1 LLVQGALTL
10 NQISCGVGV
19 PRNNSY
25 REKTLENFSDY
36 HVHPDY
42 SLDATGTIDQ
52 YCQRALEL
60 GLKEI
65 CFTTHYDTD
74 PERKDEDPFMCID
87 GKIVP
92 LSKENV
98 KSYIEDVKRAN
109 KIYTPMGLS
118 VKAGLEVDYA
128 PHIEG
133 NLRKD
138 LASLDLD
145 YILGAVHCLDHIA
158 ISASKEAESYF
169 KRKSL
174 KELCQEYYEVL
185 GKAVESGLF
194 DVIAHLD
201 IYRKHGL
208 AFYGEEILTAHRGLV
223 EPVLELMVEKDVGLE
238 INTGLLRKG
247 HKEFSPSLEILNLA
261 LKMNVKII
269 AFGSDAHKVS
279 HLGKEIKEAYLLV
292 EKMKTIP
299 KKAIFTGL
307 GALQGE
313 SLQDEPRLRGNN

>member
-1 LLVQGALTL
+1 MK
-10 NQISCGVGV
+10 
-19 PRNNSY
+19 Y
-25 REKTLENFSDY
+25 FSDC

-74 PERKDEDPFMCID
+74 PVRKDEDRFMRID

-92 LSKENV
+92 LSEGNV
-98 KSYIEDVKRAN
+98 KRYIEDVKRAN
-109 KIYTPMGLS
+109 KIYSPKGLS

-128 PHIEG
+128 PHIEKELRN
-133 NLRKD
+133 NLS
-138 LASLDLD
+138 AFDLD

-169 KRKSL
+169 RKKSV
-174 KELCQEYYEVL
+174 KQLCREYYKVL
-185 GKAVESGLF
+185 RKAVLSGLF
-194 DVIAHLD
+194 DAIAHLD
-201 IYRKHGL
+201 IYRKYGL

-223 EPVLELMVEKDVGLE
+223 EPVLELMAENDVGME
-238 INTGLLRKG
+238 VNTGLLRKG

-261 LKMNVKII
+261 LKMNVKIT
-269 AFGSDAHKVS
+269 AYGSDAHKVE
-279 HLGKEIKEAYLLV
+279 HLGKDIKEAYLLV
-292 EKMKTIP
+292 ERLKRDVEMKIKTS
-299 KKAIFTGL
+299 A
-307 GALQGE
+307 E
-313 SLQDEPRLRGNN
+313 

>member
-1 LLVQGALTL
+1 MSILEKALKFL
-10 NQISCGVGV
+10 
-19 PRNNSY
+19 
-25 REKTLENFSDY
+25 SDY

-74 PERKDEDPFMCID
+74 PVRKDIDPFMRID

-98 KSYIEDVKRAN
+98 KRYIENVKRAN
-109 KIYTPMGLS
+109 EVYSHEGLS
-118 VKAGLEVDYA
+118 VRVGLEVDYA
-128 PHIEG
+128 PHFE
-133 NLRKD
+133 NQLRKN
-138 LASLDLD
+138 LAAFDLD

-158 ISASKEAESYF
+158 ISASDEADDYF
-169 KRKSL
+169 RKKSM

-185 GKAVESGLF
+185 GEAVQSDLF
-194 DVIAHLD
+194 DAIAHPD
-201 IYRKHGL
+201 IYRKYGL

-223 EPVLELMVEKDVGLE
+223 EPVLELMVKNDVGME

-247 HKEFSPSLEILNLA
+247 HNQFSPSLEILNLA
-261 LKMNVKII
+261 LRMDVKRI
-269 AFGSDAHKVS
+269 AYGSDAHKVA
-279 HLGKEIKEAYLLV
+279 HLGKDIKEAHLLV
-292 EKMKTIP
+292 EGLKREVKTKIETS
-299 KKAIFTGL
+299 A
-307 GALQGE
+307 E
-313 SLQDEPRLRGNN
+313 

>member
-1 LLVQGALTL
+1 MTDKTCHL
-10 NQISCGVGV
+10 
-19 PRNNSY
+19 
-25 REKTLENFSDY
+25 EKALENFSDY

-52 YCQRALEL
+52 YCQKALKL

-74 PERKDEDPFMCID
+74 PVRKDEDPFMRID

-92 LSKENV
+92 LSEENV
-98 KSYIEDVKRAN
+98 KRYIEDVRRARR
-109 KIYTPMGLS
+109 IYGPMGLS
-118 VKAGLEVDYA
+118 VKTGLEVDYA
-128 PHIEG
+128 SHIEER
-133 NLRKD
+133 LKKD
-138 LASLDLD
+138 LASLNLD

-174 KELCQEYYEVL
+174 KELCLGYYQVL

-194 DVIAHLD
+194 DAIAHLD
-201 IYRKHGL
+201 IYRKYGQ
-208 AFYGEEILTAHRGLV
+208 AFYGDEVWTAHRGLV
-223 EPVLELMVEKDVGLE
+223 GPVLKLMAENDVGLE

-247 HKEFSPSLEILNLA
+247 HKEFSPGLEILNLA
-261 LKMNVKII
+261 LKMNVKIT

-279 HLGKEIKEAYLLV
+279 HLGKDIKESWLIV
-292 EKMKTIP
+292 EQMRKTVETEV
-299 KKAIFTGL
+299 ATR
-307 GALQGE
+307 Q
-313 SLQDEPRLRGNN
+313 

>member
-1 LLVQGALTL
+1 MKNIFQ
-10 NQISCGVGV
+10 
-19 PRNNSY
+19 
-25 REKTLENFSDY
+25 KMDFKNFCDY

-42 SLDATGTIDQ
+42 SLDASGTLDQ
-52 YCQRALEL
+52 YCRRALEL

-74 PERKDEDPFMCID
+74 PVRKDEDPFMRID

-92 LSKENV
+92 LSEENV
-98 KSYIEDVKRAN
+98 KKYIEDVRKAN
-109 KIYTPMGLS
+109 QIYSPKGLS

-128 PHIEG
+128 PHIEES
-133 NLRKD
+133 LKKD
-138 LASLDLD
+138 LAFLDLD

-174 KELCQEYYEVL
+174 KGLCQEYYKIL
-185 GKAVESGLF
+185 GKAVKSGLF
-194 DVIAHLD
+194 DAMAHLD
-201 IYRKHGL
+201 IYRKYGL

-223 EPVLELMVEKDVGLE
+223 ERVLKLMVENDVGME

-261 LKMNVKII
+261 LKINVKII
-269 AFGSDAHKVS
+269 AFGSDAHKVA
-279 HLGKEIKEAYLLV
+279 HLGKDIKEAYFLV
-292 EKMKTIP
+292 EKMRQEAEMKIETSV
-299 KKAIFTGL
+299 
-307 GALQGE
+307 E
-313 SLQDEPRLRGNN
+313 

>member
-1 LLVQGALTL
+1 MLVQGALTL

-42 SLDATGTIDQ
+42 SMDATGTIDQ

-74 PERKDEDPFMCID
+74 PVRKDEDPFMRID
-87 GKIVP
+87 GRIVP

-98 KSYIEDVKRAN
+98 KSYIEDVRRAN
-109 KIYTPMGLS
+109 KIYSPLGLS
-118 VKAGLEVDYA
+118 VKTGLEVDYA
-128 PHIEG
+128 PHIEEG
-133 NLRKD
+133 LKKD

-169 KRKSL
+169 KRKSI
-174 KELCQEYYEVL
+174 KELCQEYYKVL

-194 DVIAHLD
+194 NAIAHLD
-201 IYRKHGL
+201 IYRKYGL
-208 AFYGEEILTAHRGLV
+208 AFYGEEILTAHRGLI
-223 EPVLELMVEKDVGLE
+223 EPVLELMVENDVGME
-238 INTGLLRKG
+238 INTALLRKG
-247 HKEFSPSLEILNLA
+247 HKEFSPGLEILNLA
-261 LKMNVKII
+261 LKLNVKII
-269 AFGSDAHKVS
+269 AFGSDAHKVA
-279 HLGKEIKEAYLLV
+279 HLGKDIKEAYLLV
-292 EKMKTIP
+292 EKLKREAKI
-299 KKAIFTGL
+299 KIETG
-307 GALQGE
+307 AK
-313 SLQDEPRLRGNN
+313 

>member
-1 LLVQGALTL
+1 MKAFLDLLVQGVLTL

-25 REKTLENFSDY
+25 REKTLESFSDY

-42 SLDATGTIDQ
+42 SLDASGTIDQ
-52 YCQRALEL
+52 YCQKALEL
-60 GLKEI
+60 DLKEI

-74 PERKDEDPFMCID
+74 PVRKDEDPFMRID

-92 LSKENV
+92 LSEENV
-98 KSYIEDVKRAN
+98 ERYIENVRRAN
-109 KIYTPMGLS
+109 KIYSPMGLS

-128 PHIEG
+128 PHIEER
-133 NLRKD
+133 LRKD

-174 KELCQEYYEVL
+174 KELCQEYYKVL
-185 GKAVESGLF
+185 GKAVKSGLF
-194 DVIAHLD
+194 DAIAHLD
-201 IYRKHGL
+201 IYRKYGQD
-208 AFYGEEILTAHRGLV
+208 FYGEEILIAHRGLV
-223 EPVLELMVEKDVGLE
+223 EPVLELMVENDVGME

-247 HKEFSPSLEILNLA
+247 HKEFSPGLEILNLA

-279 HLGKEIKEAYLLV
+279 HLGKDIKEAYRLV
-292 EKMKTIP
+292 EKLKREAKI
-299 KKAIFTGL
+299 KIETG
-307 GALQGE
+307 AK
-313 SLQDEPRLRGNN
+313 

>member
-1 LLVQGALTL
+1 LEKALK
-10 NQISCGVGV
+10 
-19 PRNNSY
+19 Y
-25 REKTLENFSDY
+25 FSDY

-42 SLDATGTIDQ
+42 SLDASGTIDQ

-74 PERKDEDPFMCID
+74 PVRKDEDPFMRIN

-92 LSKENV
+92 LDKENV
-98 KSYIEDVKRAN
+98 KRYIEDVRRAN
-109 KIYTPMGLS
+109 EVYSPIGLS

-128 PHIEG
+128 PDMEKR
-133 NLRKD
+133 LRKD
-138 LASLDLD
+138 LAAFDLD

-158 ISASKEAESYF
+158 ISSSKEAESYF
-169 KRKSL
+169 RTKSL
-174 KELCQEYYEVL
+174 KELCREYYKVL
-185 GKAVESGLF
+185 GKAGESGLF
-194 DVIAHLD
+194 DAIAHLD
-201 IYRKHGL
+201 VYRKYGL

-223 EPVLELMVEKDVGLE
+223 EPVLELMVETDVGLE

-269 AFGSDAHKVS
+269 AFGSDAHKVA
-279 HLGKEIKEAYLLV
+279 HLGKDIKEAYLLV
-292 EKMKTIP
+292 EKLKR
-299 KKAIFTGL
+299 
-307 GALQGE
+307 GAETRIQASAE
-313 SLQDEPRLRGNN
+313 

>member
-1 LLVQGALTL
+1 LERTL
-10 NQISCGVGV
+10 
-19 PRNNSY
+19 
-25 REKTLENFSDY
+25 KNFSDY

-74 PERKDEDPFMCID
+74 PVRKDEDPFMRID

-92 LSKENV
+92 LSEGNV
-98 KSYIEDVKRAN
+98 KRYIEDVRRAN
-109 KIYTPMGLS
+109 KIYRPEGLS

-128 PHIEG
+128 PHIEKD
-133 NLRKD
+133 LRKN
-138 LASLDLD
+138 LSAFDLD

-169 KRKSL
+169 KKKSV
-174 KELCQEYYEVL
+174 KELCQEYYKVL
-185 GKAVESGLF
+185 RKAVQSGLF
-194 DVIAHLD
+194 DAVAHLD
-201 IYRKHGL
+201 IYRKYGL
-208 AFYGEEILTAHRGLV
+208 SFYGEQILTAYRGLV
-223 EPVLELMVEKDVGLE
+223 ESVLELMAENDVGME

-247 HKEFSPSLEILNLA
+247 HNQFSPGLEILSLA

-279 HLGKEIKEAYLLV
+279 HLGKNIKEAYLLV
-292 EKMKTIP
+292 EKLKRKAVP
-299 KKAIFTGL
+299 KIEAS
-307 GALQGE
+307 AE
-313 SLQDEPRLRGNN
+313 

>member
-1 LLVQGALTL
+1 M
-10 NQISCGVGV
+10 
-19 PRNNSY
+19 
-25 REKTLENFSDY
+25 KNFSDY

-74 PERKDEDPFMCID
+74 PVRKDEDSLMRID

-92 LSKENV
+92 LNEGNV
-98 KSYIEDVKRAN
+98 KRYIEDVRTAN
-109 KIYTPMGLS
+109 KIYSPRGLC
-118 VKAGLEVDYA
+118 VKAGLEADYA
-128 PHIEG
+128 PHFEKD
-133 NLRKD
+133 LRKN
-138 LASLDLD
+138 LAVFDLD

-169 KRKSL
+169 RNKNVE
-174 KELCQEYYEVL
+174 ELCQEYYSVL

-201 IYRKHGL
+201 IYRKYGL
-208 AFYGEEILTAHRGLV
+208 AFYGEKIMTAHRGLV
-223 EPVLELMVEKDVGLE
+223 EPVLQLMAENDVSME

-247 HKEFSPSLEILNLA
+247 HNQFSPNLEILNLA
-261 LKMNVKII
+261 LKMDVKII
-269 AFGSDAHKVS
+269 AFGSDAHKVA
-279 HLGKEIKEAYLLV
+279 HLGKDIKEAYLLV
-292 EKMKTIP
+292 EKQRKGKVTKLECKNFVFAP
-299 KKAIFTGL
+299 FRQK
-307 GALQGE
+307 Q
-313 SLQDEPRLRGNN
+313 QQ